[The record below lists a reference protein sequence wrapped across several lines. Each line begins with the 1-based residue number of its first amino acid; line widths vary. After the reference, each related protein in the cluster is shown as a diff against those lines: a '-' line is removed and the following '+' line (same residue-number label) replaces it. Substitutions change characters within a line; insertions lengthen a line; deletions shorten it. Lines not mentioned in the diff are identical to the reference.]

1 MRVPTPNPPPGI
13 IGHNRTMLTP
23 HYCVFPPEGIMDSLL
38 PAWPGCIVRFQTTP
52 RMGAR
57 FAQAL
62 LIMPPKAWGPQPA
75 ELQSDA
81 QAFFYV
87 LSGTVEAEV
96 EGAAVTLTPGGYV
109 YFPNGQDVR
118 IFNAGPEEAR
128 LIWVRKPYEEPRAVL
143 AQPRPIVGHR
153 DTARREDNGPR
164 WRHLLL
170 GTADMAMDFEMN
182 IMCYQP
188 GAHFWC
194 IETHVMEHGMV
205 MLQGQALQLLGRDW
219 HELWTGDFVWMGP
232 FVPQQIYA
240 TGNEVCEYLLYKD
253 VNRDV
258 I

>member
-1 MRVPTPNPPPGI
+1 MRVPTQNPPPGI

-62 LIMPPKAWGPQPA
+62 LIMPPGTSGPRDA
-75 ELQSDA
+75 ELQPNVQS
-81 QAFFYV
+81 FFYV
-87 LSGTVEAEV
+87 LSGSVEMEV
-96 EGAAVTLTPGGYV
+96 EGALRRLAPGGYAYV
-109 YFPNGQDVR
+109 PAGGSANVS
-118 IFNAGPEEAR
+118 NPGPEEAR
-128 LIWVRKPYEEPRAVL
+128 LVWVRKPYEEPRVVVAPPK
-143 AQPRPIVGHR
+143 AIVGHR
-153 DTARREDNGPR
+153 DTAEREDSGPR

-170 GTADMAMDFEMN
+170 GTRDVAMDFEMN
-182 IMCYQP
+182 IMCYRP

-240 TGNEVCEYLLYKD
+240 TGEEICEYLLYKD

-258 I
+258 L